1 MILGLLFLA
10 LTVWIVYL
18 IVRQKTNKSKNTSE
32 PAITRLY
39 QNTNTTTNNEDPR
52 VKINTSFSVND
63 ILGKQVSHKS
73 FGLGMVVDIS
83 DASKPEEK
91 YLTVKFEGGSKKLAY
106 PMVFMTKAM
115 TLCDATLRE
124 QMENCLQ
131 IPQKKPQIST
141 TETVQPGGLRSV
153 CTGNCSTCKRET
165 CIEDKNYKFDGYETK
180 NRSIIKGERKMKTGD
195 IVYAKTHAD
204 FLNATFGTD
213 YKQWMK
219 CVWNY
224 NENTIVWMVRFN
236 RETGGWRNS
245 FVSSSRIKEENLE
258 HALEWNGK
266 SVADRLDTKRI
277 VIEIDDS
284 GYRRKYIF
292 RGIYTYDKEASNP
305 YTVRYYNKISDEMF

>member
-1 MILGLLFLA
+1 MILGLLFLV
-10 LTVWIVYL
+10 LTVWVVYS
-18 IVRQKTNKSKNTSE
+18 IARQKTNKSKSTSNLAV
-32 PAITRLY
+32 PQPNHICS
-39 QNTNTTTNNEDPR
+39 TTSLGDTR

-63 ILGKQVSHKS
+63 ILGKRVSHKS

-83 DASKPEEK
+83 NASKPEEK

-124 QMENCLQ
+124 RMEKCLEVPRAL
-131 IPQKKPQIST
+131 PQASQQGDVIKSI
-141 TETVQPGGLRSV
+141 
-153 CTGNCSTCKRET
+153 CTGNCSTCTRDS
-165 CIEDKNYKFDGYETK
+165 CIEDKNYKYDSIETK
-180 NRSIIKGERKMKTGD
+180 NSLISKGETKMKTGD